1 MSAEVFDLAELERAH
16 EIVGQA
22 VPPTPA
28 HAWPLLAQRL
38 GTHVVVKH
46 ENHTPIGAF
55 KVRGGLVYLDRLK
68 RERPNTPGIISATR
82 GNHGQSLAFAAGRHG
97 VPAVIYVPRGN
108 SVEKNRAMRAFGAEL
123 VEHGEDFQAAREEAA
138 RRAQFAGLHMVP
150 SFHPDLVL
158 GVATYALELLRAAPD
173 LDVLYVP
180 IGQGSG
186 ICGCIMARDLLGL
199 KTEIVGVQST
209 EAPSYALSF
218 AAGTVVTTETSNTL
232 ADGMATRVPVAEALA
247 IIRKGASRIVQVT
260 DDEVAAAV
268 RAYWT
273 DTHNLA
279 EGAGAAPLAAA
290 LQEKAKLAGK
300 RVGLILSGGNIDFDL
315 FRKWI
320 GTDAAPSRERVAGV
334 SGNHAA
340 KILLSSSG
348 LTGRSSTPRPRDA
361 ISGAGDYWM
370 PAFAGM
376 TTERLIE
383 GTTMNQPASAY
394 FLEERHDP
402 NETHTLS
409 VLVQNEPGVLAR
421 VIGLFSGRG
430 YNIESLTVS
439 ETESQ
444 KHLSRI
450 TIVTTGTPMVIEQ
463 IKHQLDRMVPVYR
476 VVDMTIT
483 GRSIERE
490 LAMVKVRGGGDNR
503 VEALRLADA
512 FRARV
517 IDATTESFVFEITG
531 NSSKINQFIDLMR
544 PLGLVEVSRTG
555 VAAIGRGP
563 EGM

>member
-1 MSAEVFDLAELERAH
+1 MFDLTELERAH
-16 EIVGQA
+16 AIVRQA
-22 VPPTPA
+22 VPATPA
-28 HAWPLLAQRL
+28 PGWPLLAGRL
-38 GTHVVVKH
+38 GTEVVVKH

-82 GNHGQSLAFAAGRHG
+82 GNHGQSLAFAASRHG

-108 SVEKNRAMRAFGAEL
+108 AVEKNRAMKAFGAEL
-123 VEHGEDFQAAREEAA
+123 VEYGEDFQAAREEAE

-158 GVATYALELLRAAPD
+158 GVATYALELFRAAPD

-218 AAGTVVTTETSNTL
+218 AAGKIVTTETANTL
-232 ADGMATRVPVAEALA
+232 ADGMATRIPDEDALA
-247 IIRKGASRIVQVT
+247 LIRKGASRIVQVG
-260 DDEVAAAV
+260 DDELATAI

-279 EGAGAAPLAAA
+279 EGAGAAALAAA
-290 LQEKAKLAGK
+290 LQEKSKLKGK
-300 RVGLILSGGNIDFDL
+300 RVGLVLSGGNIDFDL
-315 FRKWI
+315 FRRWV
-320 GTDAAPSRERVAGV
+320 GTDGRASDGV
-334 SGNHAA
+334 
-340 KILLSSSG
+340 
-348 LTGRSSTPRPRDA
+348 RQRQ
-361 ISGAGDYWM
+361 
-370 PAFAGM
+370 
-376 TTERLIE
+376 E
-383 GTTMNQPASAY
+383 GTIMNQPASAY
-394 FLEERHDP
+394 FIEERHDP
-402 NETHTLS
+402 NETHTLA

-439 ETESQ
+439 ETEAQ

-450 TIVTTGTPMVIEQ
+450 TIVTTGTPMVIQQ
-463 IKHQLDRMVPVYR
+463 IKHQLDRMIPVYQ
-476 VVDMTIT
+476 VVDMTQT
-483 GRSIERE
+483 HRSIERE
-490 LAMVKVRGGGDNR
+490 LAMVKVRGQGEHR

-531 NSSKINQFIDLMR
+531 NTDKINQFIDLMR